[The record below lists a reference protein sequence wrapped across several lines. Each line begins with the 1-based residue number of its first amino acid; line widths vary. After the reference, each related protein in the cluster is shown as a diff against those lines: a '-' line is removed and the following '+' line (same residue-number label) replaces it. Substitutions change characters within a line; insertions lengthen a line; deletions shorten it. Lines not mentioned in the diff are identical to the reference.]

1 MRLLFVGDF
10 LPFGGYS
17 TILRE
22 TCAEA
27 ASLVEQVTL
36 LGLNWDRSEH
46 NYPFQVIPSDFS
58 WVPVQVMRLCEA
70 MQFDNVILTMDVPK
84 ILSLLSEL
92 ERQRIEW
99 PSVSGLF
106 PIESDPLLLAWQE
119 GLNTLDHRFVISEF
133 AQQLLSEIHIDST
146 WLPMTAQPPVEAIDK
161 DEARRRLSPLVR
173 YGDSERLH
181 KDTGHFVVTV
191 ADNQERKAL
200 PVIAE
205 AIATLRNSG
214 TWVNWLLVTQ
224 PENNYGWDLH
234 SLWQR
239 LWMNDQVLMFD
250 HLTQGELSWVYQAA
264 DAFVLASQA
273 EGACLPLYEAMAHG
287 VPCVAPMH
295 TAIKEALDE
304 GRGELVAPDHTTIHP
319 WGNVN
324 RYHTQP
330 SELATALDRLLLGDN
345 ENTIKAARQLIE
357 RRSWKDVAVR
367 IVEALDGKT
376 NESIEEEATESAQ
389 AGQGTVQRSERSG
402 RRELRTRVDAT
413 VVRDRVAQNG

>member
-10 LPFGGYS
+10 SPFGGYS

-22 TCAEA
+22 TCTEA
-27 ASLVEQVTL
+27 AALVERVTL
-36 LGLNWDRSEH
+36 LGLDWDRSQH

-58 WVPVQVMRLCEA
+58 WVPVQTVRLCEA
-70 MQFDNVILTMDVPK
+70 VEFDNVILAMDVPK

-92 ERQRIEW
+92 ERQKIEW
-99 PSVSGLF
+99 PSVCGLF

-119 GLNTLDHRFVISEF
+119 GLNTLDHRFVISKF
-133 AQQLLSEIHIDST
+133 AQQLLSEVHIDST
-146 WLPMTAQPPVEAIDK
+146 WLPMTARPPVEAIDK
-161 DEARRRLSPLVR
+161 DEARRRLGPLVR

-181 KDTGHFVVTV
+181 KDTGYFIVTV

-205 AIATLRNSG
+205 AIAKLRDSG

-224 PENNYGWDLH
+224 PENSYGWDLH

-250 HLTQGELSWVYQAA
+250 HLTQGELSWVYQAS

-295 TAIKEALDE
+295 TALKEVLE
-304 GRGELVAPDHTTIHP
+304 GGRGKLVAPDHTTIHP

-330 SELATALDRLLLGDN
+330 SELATALDRLLSGAND
-345 ENTIKAARQLIE
+345 NTIKAARQLIE
-357 RRSWKDVAVR
+357 SRSWKDVAVR

-376 NESIEEEATESAQ
+376 NESIEKSAPAPAQ
-389 AGQGTVQRSERSG
+389 ARQGSVRGAERSG
-402 RRELRTRVDAT
+402 RRGLRTRADAA
-413 VVRDRVAQNG
+413 VVRDRVA